1 MSGWHLSLLAL
12 AALGTLACMAGASR
26 VQRGAA
32 LASLAA
38 MALAMAGGTL
48 GLVLGAGALLALVP
62 LAARGAAPTLCAHR
76 AASNLVM
83 ALVLGAL
90 FVLNGSALCA
100 SGAIPLLT
108 AQGLTRLPMPGP
120 DLYLQGAALALA
132 LYAGFGLL
140 LSLRALLRRD
150 LARLGEIAPMT
161 LATAGMG
168 VGLT

>member
-1 MSGWHLSLLAL
+1 MSGWHLTLLAL
-12 AALGTLACMAGASR
+12 AALGTFGCMAGAGR
-26 VQRGAA
+26 AQRGAA
-32 LASLAA
+32 LASLLA
-38 MALAMAGGTL
+38 MAVAMAGGAA

-62 LAARGAAPTLCAHR
+62 LAARGSAPALCANR

-108 AQGLTRLPMPGP
+108 VQGLTRLPMPGP
-120 DLYLQGAALALA
+120 DFYLQGAALALA

-140 LSLRALLRRD
+140 LCLRALWRGD
-150 LARLGEIAPMT
+150 FARLGEIAPMT